1 MNKDYAN
8 RILKLIDKSPTAF
21 HVVENAKSILDAEGF
36 TGLAEAEV
44 WKLKAGGKYYVT
56 RNDSSIIAFTI
67 PGKDYKGFRI
77 IAGHSDSPCPKLK
90 ENCELD
96 KNGYIRLNV
105 EKYGGMILAPWF
117 DRPLSVAGRILVRDE
132 NEASGIRSVL
142 VNLDKNVA
150 VIPSLAIH
158 MNRDVNSGYSYSFQK
173 DMLPIVS
180 TSGSSDKTIGS
191 SEKEICSSEKAI
203 CSSEKEFRNSIMSL
217 IAEASGV
224 NVDSILG
231 NDLFLYIREEGK
243 IWGINDEFIGSSRL
257 DDQECVW
264 CTLDGFIDSIKE
276 ASDYSDENSEEIYD
290 EISGAISNKNSDEA
304 SNVTSEYIKMLCIFD
319 NEEVGSRTKQG
330 ADSNFLENLIS
341 RINDNLGRSREDYYT
356 AYASSFMISADNAHA
371 LHPAHTDKYD
381 PVQSP
386 KINEGIVLKFSARQS
401 YTTDAVS
408 AAFVKKLCKDAGIPY
423 QIFVNH
429 SDEPGGSTLGNISN
443 SHVSINTA
451 DIGLPQLAMHSAYE
465 TAGVED
471 LDSLRIFAE
480 TFFTDSI

>member
-1 MNKDYAN
+1 MSKAYAN
-8 RILKLIDKSPTAF
+8 EILSIIDNSPTAF
-21 HVVENAKSILDAEGF
+21 HVVENAKSKLDSQGF
-36 TGLAEAEV
+36 IGLKESEV
-44 WKLKAGGKYYVT
+44 WELKAGGKYYVT
-56 RNDSSIIAFTI
+56 RNDSSIIAFMI

-77 IAGHSDSPCPKLK
+77 IASHSDSPCPKLK
-90 ENCELD
+90 EDYEVDGC
-96 KNGYIRLNV
+96 GYVRLNV

-132 NEASGIRSVL
+132 REDTGIRSIL
-142 VNLDKNVA
+142 VNLDKDVA

-158 MNRDVNSGYSYSFQK
+158 MNREANSGYSYSFQK

-180 TSGSSDKTIGS
+180 TARSSSK
-191 SEKEICSSEKAI
+191 EKNS
-203 CSSEKEFRNSIMSL
+203 SIMSL

-224 NVDSILG
+224 EMDSILG
-231 NDLFLYIREEGK
+231 NDLFLYIREKGK
-243 IWGINDEFIGSSRL
+243 VWGVSDEFIGSSRL

-264 CTLDGFIDSIKE
+264 CTLDGFID
-276 ASDYSDENSEEIYD
+276 ASGSDKRDSYD
-290 EISGAISNKNSDEA
+290 E
-304 SNVTSEYIKMLCIFD
+304 TSEYVKMICVFD

-356 AYASSFMISADNAHA
+356 AYANSFMISADNAHA
-371 LHPAHTDKYD
+371 LHPAHTEKYD
-381 PVQSP
+381 PIQSP
-386 KINEGIVLKFSARQS
+386 KMNEGIVLKFSARQS

-408 AAFVKKLCKDAGIPY
+408 AAFVKKLCEDRGIPY

-429 SDEPGGSTLGNISN
+429 SDEPGGSTLGNIAN
-443 SHVSINTA
+443 SHVSMNTA

-471 LDSLRIFAE
+471 IDSLRAFAKE
-480 TFFTDSI
+480 FFGI